1 MAVAGAQPHIRS
13 GRLATL
19 KCRKD
24 FQSVRKG
31 RRFATAAFVLEGRQR
46 TVGVAEQARFGFTV
60 ARAVG
65 GAVERNRIRRRL
77 KAAVKSVQMS
87 HARHDFDYVVV
98 ARRPALAANFEAL
111 VGELVRGLDRLHRP
125 PSSTRHHRAAGAKQH
140 S

>member
-1 MAVAGAQPHIRS
+1 MAAAGAQPHIRS

-87 HARHDFDYVVV
+87 YARHDFDYVVV
-98 ARRPALAANFEAL
+98 ARRPALDANFEAL
-111 VGELVRGLDRLHRP
+111 VGELVRGLGRLHRP
-125 PSSTRHHRAAGAKQH
+125 LSSTRHHRAAGAKQH